1 MPIIDEQ
8 IHTQSYARGPARPLL
23 ELTIGDLLQQT
34 VDRYP
39 DRPAL
44 VSRHQERRLT
54 WTELSAE
61 ADRVARGLWSLGI
74 RRGDRVGLWSTNCVE
89 WIILHMGCARA
100 GAALVNVNP
109 AYRSHELQ
117 FTLTRSRMKALF
129 LWHKDRHA
137 DYEEILGRARHGL
150 DLAFE
155 HTIYFDSP
163 EWPALLDAEGRLP
176 DRVAVNDVANIQ
188 YTSGTTGLPKG
199 VMLTHH
205 NVVNNGQFLAAGFH
219 YTEQDKIV
227 VPVPLFHCF
236 GCVIG
241 TMSAVN
247 SGAAIILPNWTFDAR
262 ATLKAVHEERA
273 TSVYGVPAMYVAEFG
288 LDDFASYDTTSLRTG
303 MMSGAPCPVELMK
316 RVLEEMH
323 CRELVIAY
331 GQTETSPVVTMSD
344 AGDSLEVRVNTVGR
358 AMPQTEIKI
367 ASLEAQPV
375 SSFEAKPELNIA
387 TGETLPHGQQGEV
400 CVRGYA
406 LMKGYDGDPVG
417 TARVIQP
424 DGWLRTGDLGV
435 MREDGCIHITG
446 RSRDVIIRGGE
457 NIYPREVEEFLYT
470 HPKVGEVQVFGIP
483 SARLGEIV
491 VAWIRLRPGLK
502 PEIDATEQEIRE
514 FCQGQI
520 AYYKIP
526 EHVRFVTEFPATLS
540 GKIQKYKMR
549 EFEIEARGL
558 QAVAKTA
565 TA

>member
-1 MPIIDEQ
+1 MPVEEDLCTLS
-8 IHTQSYARGPARPLL
+8 HARGPSRALL
-23 ELTIGDLLQQT
+23 ELTIGGLLDRTAGRFPERLAVASCHQQK
-34 VDRYP
+34 
-39 DRPAL
+39 
-44 VSRHQERRLT
+44 RLT
-54 WTELSAE
+54 WAELSAE

-89 WIILHMGCARA
+89 WIMMHMGCARA

-117 FTLTRSRMKALF
+117 FTLQRSRMKALF
-129 LWHKDRHA
+129 LWHKDKRA

-150 DLAFE
+150 NLELE

-163 EWPALLDAEGRLP
+163 EWPALLDTEGRLP
-176 DRVAVNDVANIQ
+176 DHVAPDDVANIQ

-199 VMLTHH
+199 VLLTHH
-205 NVVNNGQFLAAGFH
+205 NIVNNGQFLAQGFH

-227 VPVPLFHCF
+227 VPVPLFHCY

-241 TMSAVN
+241 TMTALN
-247 SGAAIILPNWTFDAR
+247 TGTAIILPSWTFDPR
-262 ATLKAVHEERA
+262 ATLQAVHDERA
-273 TSVYGVPAMYVAEFG
+273 TSVYGVPAMYVAEFA
-288 LDDFASYDTTSLRTG
+288 LPDFASFDLTSLRTG

-316 RVLEEMH
+316 RVLNEMH

-344 AGDSLEVRVNTVGR
+344 ADDSIEIRVNTVGR
-358 AMPQTEIKI
+358 AMPQTEIQI
-367 ASLEAQPV
+367 ASPSGDDCLPV
-375 SSFEAKPELNIA
+375 
-387 TGETLPHGQQGEV
+387 GEQGEV

-406 LMKGYDGDPVG
+406 LMKGYDGDAEG
-417 TARVIQP
+417 TAQVIHA
-424 DGWLRTGDLGV
+424 DGWLHTGDLGI
-435 MREDGCIHITG
+435 MREDGCIHLTG

-470 HPKVGEVQVFGIP
+470 HPKVDEAQVVGIP
-483 SARLGEIV
+483 NARLGEIV
-491 VAWIRLRPGLK
+491 AAWVRLAPGV
-502 PEIDATEQEIRE
+502 EATEEEIKE
-514 FCQGQI
+514 FCKGQI

-540 GKIQKYKMR
+540 GKIQKYKIR

-558 QAVAKTA
+558 QSVANAA

>member
-1 MPIIDEQ
+1 MNPTFSVNIEEQ
-8 IHTQSYARGPARPLL
+8 ISTQSYARGPARPLL
-23 ELTIGDLLQQT
+23 ELTIGDLLQRT

-39 DRPAL
+39 DRLAV

-54 WTELSAE
+54 WAELSVE
-61 ADRVARGLWSLGI
+61 ANRVARGLWSLGI
-74 RRGDRVGLWSTNCVE
+74 RRGDRVGLWSTNCAE
-89 WIILHMGCARA
+89 WIVMHMGCARA

-150 DLAFE
+150 DLALE

-163 EWPALLDAEGRLP
+163 EWPTLLDAEGRLP
-176 DRVAVNDVANIQ
+176 EHVAVDDVANIQ

-199 VMLTHH
+199 VMLTHR

-227 VPVPLFHCF
+227 VPVPLFHCY

-288 LDDFASYDTTSLRTG
+288 LDDFATYDTTSLRTG

-367 ASLEAQPV
+367 AAL
-375 SSFEAKPELNIA
+375 EAKPELNID
-387 TGETLPHGQQGEV
+387 TRETLPYGQQGEV

-406 LMKGYDGDPVG
+406 LMKGYDGDAEG
-417 TARVIQP
+417 TAQVIQA

-470 HPKVGEVQVFGIP
+470 HPKVGEVQVIGIP
-483 SARLGEIV
+483 NARLGEIV

-502 PEIDATEQEIRE
+502 PGIDATEQEIRE

-540 GKIQKYKMR
+540 GKIQKYKMC

-558 QAVAKTA
+558 QAIAKTA